1 MVRNIN
7 NESESNSTSNLTAGQ
22 GVKIEGNEIKIDASS
37 VTLDTETQQL
47 QTQLTT
53 VQTTANTANSK
64 ADLLGTVQS
73 GLVTNIN
80 TVLPYYDTTYTTID
94 NNVRVQSRDSQQMWY
109 DRSLI
114 WTNTKTN
121 ETNLELPNGMY
132 VCKFRTLP
140 NSSGMTASENSRL
153 WQFYGMFNWIKL
165 NTVNDIDGVP
175 RILEPVSYY
184 HTQNQLST
192 EADMKIS
199 IVRVPAAAGDIV
211 AEWKAFFK
219 FGDSIPLENETTI
232 KLEFTMRKLFDV

>member
-1 MVRNIN
+1 MGRSIDNIT
-7 NESESNSTSNLTAGQ
+7 STSTMNLASGTGIS
-22 GVKIEGNEIKIDASS
+22 IEGNEISVDATS
-37 VTLDTETQQL
+37 VTLDTETQAL
-47 QTQLTT
+47 QTQVTT
-53 VQTTANTANSK
+53 IQNTANTANSK

-73 GLVTNIN
+73 GLVTNMN
-80 TVLPYYDTTYTTID
+80 TIIPYYDTTYTTIV
-94 NNVRVQSRDSQQMWY
+94 NYVRVQSRDTQQIWF

-121 ETNLELPNGMY
+121 QSNLELPNGMY

-140 NSSGMTASENSRL
+140 NSSNVQASENNRL

-199 IVRVPAAAGDIV
+199 IVRVPAPAGAIV
-211 AEWKAFFK
+211 PEWKAFFK
-219 FGDSIPLENETTI
+219 FGDGIPLENETTI
-232 KLEFTMRKLFDV
+232 KLEFTMRKLFDI

>member
-1 MVRNIN
+1 MVRRADNKK
-7 NESESNSTSNLTAGQ
+7 ESSTSLNLTAGQ
-22 GVKIEGNEIKIDASS
+22 GVKIEGTEIKIDPTS

-47 QTQLTT
+47 QTQVNT

-73 GLVTNIN
+73 GLVANIN
-80 TVLPYYDTTYTTID
+80 LLLPYYDTTYTTTD
-94 NNVRVQSRDSQQMWY
+94 NYVRVQSRDTQQIWY

-132 VCKFRTLP
+132 QCKFRTLL
-140 NSSGMTASENSRL
+140 NSSDVQASENHRL

-165 NTVNDIDGVP
+165 DTVNDSDSVP

-199 IVRVPAAAGDIV
+199 IVRVPVAAGAIV
-211 AEWKAFFK
+211 PEWKAFFK
-219 FGDSIPLENETTI
+219 FGDGIPLENETTI
-232 KLEFTMRKLFDV
+232 KLEFTMRKIFDT